1 MRGEVRWGWRLLLQG
16 FHITKRFGGLV
27 ALSGLDFEVDQGS
40 IVGLIGPNGSGKTTL
55 FNVISG
61 FYRPE
66 EGKILFQGTEITRL
80 KPFEVARLG
89 IARTFQ
95 IVRPLK
101 ELSVLDNV
109 TTGILYGGGGRNL
122 GDARLEAARLLQ
134 FTGLAAKHD
143 LHAGSLK
150 LADRKRLEVT
160 RALAIQP
167 KVLLLDEVFAGL
179 NQKEID
185 EAIQLIFRIRE
196 EKGTTIFM
204 IEHVMKAIMK
214 ACDRIIAIHFGVKVA
229 DGPPAEVA
237 NHPKVI
243 EAYLGTEYAPV

>member
-1 MRGEVRWGWRLLLQG
+1 MLEGT
-16 FHITKRFGGLV
+16 HITKRFGGLV
-27 ALSGLDFEVDQGS
+27 AVSNLTFEVGKGT

-55 FNVISG
+55 FNLISG

-66 EGKILFQGTEITRL
+66 EGSIRFNGQEITRL
-80 KPFEVARLG
+80 KPYQVAGLG

-101 ELSVLDNV
+101 DLTVLDNV
-109 TTGILYGGGGRNL
+109 ATGILYGEGKTGIEEARSKAL
-122 GDARLEAARLLQ
+122 DLLRFTRLES
-134 FTGLAAKHD
+134 KKD

-160 RALAIQP
+160 RALGIRPQL
-167 KVLLLDEVFAGL
+167 LLLDEVFAGL

-185 EAIQLIFRIRE
+185 EAIDLIFRIRNE
-196 EKGTTIFM
+196 REVTLFM
-204 IEHVMKAIMK
+204 IEHVMKAMMK
-214 ACDRIIAIHFGVKVA
+214 TCDRIIAIHFGVKVA
-229 DGPPAEVA
+229 DGVPVDVA

-243 EAYLGTEYAPV
+243 EAYLGTDAVED

>member
-1 MRGEVRWGWRLLLQG
+1 MLEGTN
-16 FHITKRFGGLV
+16 ITKRFGGLV
-27 ALSGLDFEVDQGS
+27 ALSNLTFEVEKGA

-55 FNVISG
+55 FNLISG

-66 EGKILFQGTEITRL
+66 EGGLRFNGKELTRL
-80 KPFEVARLG
+80 KPYQIAGLG

-101 ELSVLDNV
+101 ELTVLDNV
-109 TTGILYGGGGRNL
+109 ATGILYGEGRT
-122 GDARLEAARLLQ
+122 GIEEARGKALDLLRFTRLDSKKD
-134 FTGLAAKHD
+134 F
-143 LHAGSLK
+143 HAGSLK

-160 RALAIQP
+160 RALGIRPQL
-167 KVLLLDEVFAGL
+167 LLLDEVFAGL

-185 EAIQLIFRIRE
+185 EAVDLIFRIRDE
-196 EKGTTIFM
+196 MGITLFM

-214 ACDRIIAIHFGVKVA
+214 ACDRIIAIHFGVKMA
-229 DGPPAEVA
+229 DGVPAEVA

-243 EAYLGTEYAPV
+243 EAYLGTDVVKD

>member
-1 MRGEVRWGWRLLLQG
+1 MLQG
-16 FHITKRFGGLV
+16 VHITKKFGGLV
-27 ALSGLDFEVDQGS
+27 ALSALDFEVHEGS

-61 FYRPE
+61 FYKPE
-66 EGKILFQGTEITRL
+66 EGKILFRGSDITRL
-80 KPFEVARLG
+80 KPFQVARLG
-89 IARTFQ
+89 VARTFQ

-109 TTGILYGGGGRNL
+109 TTGVLFGGGGTDL
-122 GDARLEAARLLQ
+122 SGARLEALRLLR
-134 FTGLAAKHD
+134 FTGLEARKD

-167 KVLLLDEVFAGL
+167 RILLLDEVFAGL

-185 EAIQLIFRIRE
+185 EAVQLIFRIRQE
-196 EKGTTIFM
+196 MGITIFM

-214 ACDRIIAIHFGVKVA
+214 TCDRIIAIHFGVKVA

-243 EAYLGTEYAPV
+243 EAYLGSEYAPM